1 MPMIP
6 MYDTKTFSQIWEEAS
21 DFKADYLDNGISPTI
36 HYGET
41 SGGVTYKDNITL
53 LYYLLYAS
61 YGNSP
66 IANFDET
73 QFKYKVF
80 STIFQYGPTWEK
92 RLDIQ
97 EKLRALSEADLLQ
110 GARQISNHAF
120 NPSQDPSTS
129 GLEELPYINEQNALN
144 YKRNKLDA
152 YGLLWDLLRV
162 DVTKVFLDQFR
173 KLFRQFVQPMVTAI
187 SETEIEKINN
197 LEKSVN
203 DLGNSKRFLDG
214 FVHSGTRQPYSL
226 LKDKLDE
233 LEANYSIVSQGVNSF
248 KEYVDSLK
256 KTAEEAYNM
265 ISVYYYQTKE
275 AEMALRE
282 IDVESYSNNYQEKI
296 DAVYEVLNDIYD
308 GVQSKPIDI
317 EDINNKIANL
327 KNIANPMFEEI
338 DNKTRTCKVAE
349 KALMSLNRDLG
360 EQDIAQQSKQLETSF
375 YKGEFQNVY
384 SQANSIFRNRHSE
397 NESA

>member
-6 MYDTKTFSQIWEEAS
+6 MYDTKTFSQIWEEAD

-129 GLEELPYINEQNALN
+129 GLEELPFINEQNALN

-187 SETEIEKINN
+187 YETE
-197 LEKSVN
+197 LEE
-203 DLGNSKRFLDG
+203 
-214 FVHSGTRQPYSL
+214 
-226 LKDKLDE
+226 DE
-233 LEANYSIVSQGVNSF
+233 E
-248 KEYVDSLK
+248 
-256 KTAEEAYNM
+256 
-265 ISVYYYQTKE
+265 
-275 AEMALRE
+275 
-282 IDVESYSNNYQEKI
+282 
-296 DAVYEVLNDIYD
+296 
-308 GVQSKPIDI
+308 
-317 EDINNKIANL
+317 
-327 KNIANPMFEEI
+327 
-338 DNKTRTCKVAE
+338 
-349 KALMSLNRDLG
+349 
-360 EQDIAQQSKQLETSF
+360 
-375 YKGEFQNVY
+375 
-384 SQANSIFRNRHSE
+384 
-397 NESA
+397 

>member
-66 IANFDET
+66 IANLDET

-97 EKLRALSEADLLQ
+97 EKLRALSETDLLQ
-110 GARQISNHAF
+110 GAKQISNHAY
-120 NPSQDPSTS
+120 NPSAAPSTGS
-129 GLEELPYINEQNALN
+129 LDELEYINEQTALN

-187 SETEIEKINN
+187 YETE
-197 LEKSVN
+197 LEE
-203 DLGNSKRFLDG
+203 
-214 FVHSGTRQPYSL
+214 
-226 LKDKLDE
+226 DE
-233 LEANYSIVSQGVNSF
+233 E
-248 KEYVDSLK
+248 
-256 KTAEEAYNM
+256 
-265 ISVYYYQTKE
+265 
-275 AEMALRE
+275 
-282 IDVESYSNNYQEKI
+282 
-296 DAVYEVLNDIYD
+296 
-308 GVQSKPIDI
+308 
-317 EDINNKIANL
+317 
-327 KNIANPMFEEI
+327 
-338 DNKTRTCKVAE
+338 
-349 KALMSLNRDLG
+349 
-360 EQDIAQQSKQLETSF
+360 
-375 YKGEFQNVY
+375 
-384 SQANSIFRNRHSE
+384 
-397 NESA
+397 